1 MRKYIEIWK
10 YSLKSRLTFLLNY
23 MASLFSFGIHV
34 FVFNELWDY
43 ILQGKSI
50 IGYTKAELIWYII
63 VAEFIIYSFETTYTK
78 IARMVKQGDIA
89 NMLIKPIDIIAYF
102 TTEASA
108 NIVRVLVNAVFAL
121 FLGIIFADPIE
132 VSFSTIFFTI
142 IASIIGIFTGIFIQI
157 LIGILAFFTEENKSF
172 WLVTQKIIFFLVFT
186 PLEFYPEIVQKILLC
201 MPTTYMIYAPA
212 KIFTGTDITSAIV
225 LIGMEILSLLIIYAT
240 LRILY
245 KKGVKNIN
253 VNGG

>member
-10 YSLKSRLTFLLNY
+10 YSLKSKLTFLLNY
-23 MASLFSFGIHV
+23 MASLFSFGIHI

-89 NMLIKPIDIIAYF
+89 NMLIKPIDTIAYF

-121 FLGIIFADPIE
+121 FLGIIFAGPIE

-225 LIGMEILSLLIIYAT
+225 LIGMEILSMLIIYAA

>member
-10 YSLKSRLTFLLNY
+10 YSLKSKLTFLLNY
-23 MASLFSFGIHV
+23 MASLFSFGIHI

-50 IGYTKAELIWYII
+50 IGYTKSELIWYII

-89 NMLIKPIDIIAYF
+89 NMLIKPIDTIAYF

-121 FLGIIFADPIE
+121 FLGIIFAGPIE

-225 LIGMEILSLLIIYAT
+225 LIGMEILSMLIIYAA

>member
-10 YSLKSRLTFLLNY
+10 YSLKSKLTFLLNY
-23 MASLFSFGIHV
+23 MASLFSFGIHI

-50 IGYTKAELIWYII
+50 IGYTKSELIWYII

-89 NMLIKPIDIIAYF
+89 NMLIKPIDTIAYF

-121 FLGIIFADPIE
+121 FLGVIFAGPIE

-186 PLEFYPEIVQKILLC
+186 PLEFYPEIVQKILHC